1 MLRDG
6 KKCSENVFIILPLF
20 RSLAHLPHSTII
32 QCVVCLRNFILIF
45 VILCKYFFYF
55 IVVVF
60 VCCCCSFFS
69 RIVALL
75 FFSNLF
81 VVRALY
87 FLFIHQLYFI
97 FESFFSFTR
106 LFISVCSCYTLFKFY
121 VVEEV
126 VSSTLRYRP
135 TKRERERERESLL
148 ELRTC
153 TWEMRVDWFRRIL
166 KSTHSR
172 MQRTNKNIFRKC
184 IFGIV
189 SRRMTELN
197 KLIQLTK

>member
-1 MLRDG
+1 MKSRVHFSAHQMSHICLFYYFDMMLRDG

-45 VILCKYFFYF
+45 VILCKYFFISSSSSSF
-55 IVVVF
+55 VVVVVF
-60 VCCCCSFFS
+60 FS
-69 RIVALL
+69 HIVALL

-121 VVEEV
+121 VVEDV

-135 TKRERERERESLL
+135 TKRERESER
-148 ELRTC
+148 
-153 TWEMRVDWFRRIL
+153 
-166 KSTHSR
+166 KST
-172 MQRTNKNIFRKC
+172 
-184 IFGIV
+184 
-189 SRRMTELN
+189 
-197 KLIQLTK
+197 

>member
-45 VILCKYFFYF
+45 VILCKYFFISSSSSSF
-55 IVVVF
+55 VVVVVF
-60 VCCCCSFFS
+60 FLVLWRCFSSVIFLSFG
-69 RIVALL
+69 
-75 FFSNLF
+75 
-81 VVRALY
+81 
-87 FLFIHQLYFI
+87 LFIFY
-97 FESFFSFTR
+97 
-106 LFISVCSCYTLFKFY
+106 LFISYILFSSHFFHSLGYLFQFVAATRCSNFMWWKKLLAAHWDTD
-121 VVEEV
+121 
-126 VSSTLRYRP
+126 RP
-135 TKRERERERESLL
+135 RERGRARESLL